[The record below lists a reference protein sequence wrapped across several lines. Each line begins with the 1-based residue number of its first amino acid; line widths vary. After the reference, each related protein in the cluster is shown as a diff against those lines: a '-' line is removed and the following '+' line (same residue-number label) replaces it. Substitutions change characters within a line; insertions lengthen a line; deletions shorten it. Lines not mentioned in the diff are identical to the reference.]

1 MSNLERDPREIR
13 CTAGPAGGPATEAER
28 AAAVPAPDA
37 PAEGG
42 APDEREVL
50 IGREVP
56 LGGPRAMTVSR
67 TLPGVHRRMIG
78 AWCFVDA
85 YGPQL
90 ATMRVPP
97 HPHTGLQ
104 TVSWLVEGEVLHRD
118 SLGTLQEIRPGQLN
132 LMTAGRG
139 ISHSEES
146 PQTVLHG
153 VQLWVALPGEHRH
166 TAPAFEHHPELPV
179 LDGTGH
185 RARVLMGALGGVTS
199 PATAYTPL
207 VGAELA
213 IDGAAEVPLEPGF
226 EHGLLLLDGEVA
238 EVERGPLVYVPP
250 GRTSIRLSG
259 RGRVLLIGGEP
270 FGEEIVM
277 WWNFVGRSH
286 EEVAAYR
293 KEWMDG
299 EGFGVVEGFDGA
311 PLPAPVLPG
320 TRLKPR
326 GRVR

>member
-1 MSNLERDPREIR
+1 LLPISRDSDVY
-13 CTAGPAGGPATEAER
+13 AKMVGPHA
-28 AAAVPAPDA
+28 
-37 PAEGG
+37 
-42 APDEREVL
+42 
-50 IGREVP
+50 
-56 LGGPRAMTVSR
+56 
-67 TLPGVHRRMIG
+67 HRRMIG

-85 YGPQL
+85 YGPQR

-104 TVSWLVEGEVLHRD
+104 TVSWLVAGEVLHRD

-146 PQTVLHG
+146 PETVLHG
-153 VQLWVALPGEHRH
+153 VQLWVALPDAHRH
-166 TAPAFEHHPELPV
+166 TGPGFEHHPDLPV
-179 LDGTGH
+179 LSGPGFAAT
-185 RARVLMGALGGVTS
+185 VVMGSLGGVTS
-199 PATAYTPL
+199 PATAYSPL
-207 VGAELA
+207 VGAEVA
-213 IDGAAEVPLEPGF
+213 VDGMGEVPLDPAY
-226 EHGLLLLDGEVA
+226 EHGLLLLDGEAALVGPGPS
-238 EVERGPLVYVPP
+238 EYGPLEYGPLVYLPP
-250 GRTSIRLSG
+250 GRAAVRLSG

-270 FGEEIVM
+270 FGEELVM

-286 EEVAAYR
+286 DEIAAFR
-293 KEWMDG
+293 KEWAEG
-299 EGFGVVEGFDGA
+299 EGFGAVEGFDGA

>member
-1 MSNLERDPREIR
+1 MSNLELDPQEIR
-13 CTAGPAGGPATEAER
+13 CGTEA
-28 AAAVPAPDA
+28 DA
-37 PAEGG
+37 DGEA
-42 APDEREVL
+42 L
-50 IGREVP
+50 MGREVP

-85 YGPQL
+85 YGPQR

-118 SLGTLQEIRPGQLN
+118 SLGRLQEIRPGQLN

-146 PQTVLHG
+146 PETVLHG

-166 TAPAFEHHPELPV
+166 TGPAFEHHPALPV
-179 LDGTGH
+179 LTGPGFEAIVAMGT
-185 RARVLMGALGGVTS
+185 LGGVES
-199 PATAYTPL
+199 PATAFSPL
-207 VGAELA
+207 VGAEIA
-213 IDGAAEVPLEPGF
+213 VDGTCEVPLSPGF
-226 EHGLLLLDGEVA
+226 EHGVLLLDGAVA
-238 EVERGPLVYVPP
+238 RLGAGSLVYLPP
-250 GRTSIRLSG
+250 GRSALRLSG

-286 EEVAAYR
+286 DEIAAFR
-293 KEWMDG
+293 KDWMEG
-299 EGFGVVEGFDGA
+299 EGFGAVEGFDGA
-311 PLPAPVLPG
+311 PLPAPVLPT

-326 GRVR
+326 GRVRQPFRNV

>member
-1 MSNLERDPREIR
+1 MSNLELDPREIR
-13 CTAGPAGGPATEAER
+13 CGADAGPEVGAGG
-28 AAAVPAPDA
+28 
-37 PAEGG
+37 
-42 APDEREVL
+42 EVL
-50 IGREVP
+50 MGREVP
-56 LGGPRAMTVSR
+56 LGGPRAMLVSR

-85 YGPQL
+85 YGPQR

-146 PQTVLHG
+146 PETVLHG

-166 TAPAFEHHPELPV
+166 TGPAFEHHPALPV
-179 LDGTGH
+179 LSGPGFEAT
-185 RARVLMGALGGVTS
+185 VVMGSLGGVAS
-199 PATAYTPL
+199 PATAFSPL
-207 VGAELA
+207 VGAQIA
-213 IDGAAEVPLEPGF
+213 VDGTCEVPLSPGF
-226 EHGLLLLDGEVA
+226 EHGVLLLDGAIEQLEA
-238 EVERGPLVYVPP
+238 GAMVYLPP
-250 GRTSIRLSG
+250 GRSALRLSG

-277 WWNFVGRSH
+277 WWNFVGRTH
-286 EEVAAYR
+286 DEIAAFR
-293 KEWMDG
+293 KDWMEG
-299 EGFGVVEGFDGA
+299 EGFGAVEGFDGA
-311 PLPAPVLPG
+311 PLPAPVLPAI
-320 TRLKPR
+320 RLKPR

>member
-1 MSNLERDPREIR
+1 MSNLELDPQEIR
-13 CTAGPAGGPATEAER
+13 CGAEAG
-28 AAAVPAPDA
+28 DA
-37 PAEGG
+37 DG
-42 APDEREVL
+42 EVL
-50 IGREVP
+50 MGREVP

-85 YGPQL
+85 YGPQR

-118 SLGTLQEIRPGQLN
+118 SLGSLQEIRPGQLN

-146 PQTVLHG
+146 PETVLHG
-153 VQLWVALPGEHRH
+153 VQLWVALPGEDRH
-166 TAPAFEHHPELPV
+166 TGPAFEHHPALPV
-179 LDGTGH
+179 LTGPGFE
-185 RARVLMGALGGVTS
+185 AIVAMGSLGGVES
-199 PATAYTPL
+199 PATAFSPL
-207 VGAELA
+207 VGAEIA
-213 IDGAAEVPLEPGF
+213 VDGTCEVPLSAGF
-226 EHGLLLLDGEVA
+226 EHGVLLLDGA
-238 EVERGPLVYVPP
+238 VEQLEPGPLVYLPP
-250 GRTSIRLSG
+250 GRSGLRLSG

-286 EEVAAYR
+286 DEIAAFR
-293 KEWMDG
+293 KDWMEG
-299 EGFGVVEGFDGA
+299 EGFGAVEGFDGA
-311 PLPAPVLPG
+311 PLPAPVLPT

>member
-1 MSNLERDPREIR
+1 MSNLEHDPREIR
-13 CTAGPAGGPATEAER
+13 CGAEAGAGS
-28 AAAVPAPDA
+28 
-37 PAEGG
+37 
-42 APDEREVL
+42 EVL

-56 LGGPRAMTVSR
+56 LGGPRAMAVSR
-67 TLPGVHRRMIG
+67 TLPGVRRRMIG

-85 YGPQL
+85 YGPER
-90 ATMRVPP
+90 AVMRVPP

-104 TVSWLVEGEVLHRD
+104 TVSWLLAGEVLHRD

-146 PQTVLHG
+146 PETVLHG
-153 VQLWVALPGEHRH
+153 VQLWVALPGERRDV
-166 TAPAFEHHPELPV
+166 APGFEHHPSLPV
-179 LDGTGH
+179 LRGPGFAAT
-185 RARVLMGALGGVTS
+185 VIMGALGGVVS
-199 PATAYTPL
+199 PATAHTPL
-207 VGAELA
+207 VGAEVA
-213 IDGAAEVPLEPGF
+213 VDGACEVPVDPAF

-238 EVERGPLVYVPP
+238 EIGQGPLIYLPP
-250 GRTSIRLSG
+250 GRSGVRLSG

-286 EEVAAYR
+286 DEIVAFR
-293 KEWMDG
+293 KEWTEG
-299 EGFGVVEGFDGA
+299 EGFGSVEGFDGA